1 MSTITVSDLKKRPAK
16 EWGKSAKKGDLVV
29 MAQGQPVAVLL
40 PVEADSVEST
50 LSALRSV
57 RALRAQ
63 AALQKSSAANRTDRL
78 TVAEIDAE
86 IAAAR
91 RARRAR

>member
-1 MSTITVSDLKKRPAK
+1 MSTITVSDLKKQPAK
-16 EWGKSAKKGDLVV
+16 RWGRSAKQGDLVV

-40 PVEADSVEST
+40 PVEAGSVEAT

-63 AALQKSSAANRTDRL
+63 SVLQATSRANGTDRL
-78 TVAEIDAE
+78 TFAEIDVE
-86 IAAAR
+86 VAAAR
-91 RARRAR
+91 RAR

>member
-1 MSTITVSDLKKRPAK
+1 MSTISVSDLKKRPAK
-16 EWGKSAKKGDLVV
+16 QWGKSAKKGDLVV

-40 PVEADSVEST
+40 PIEAGSVEST

-63 AALQKSSAANRTDRL
+63 AALQKSSVANRKNRL
-78 TVAEIDAE
+78 TMADIEAE

-91 RARRAR
+91 RAR